1 MQKYAVLKETTQI
14 EIYLFDKWPF
24 NLDNTDPLS
33 FVLSALL
40 LEVLGLILAFL
51 TSLITNA
58 MRLRLQ
64 KNEKKKIFA
73 KGNFYSQSTD
83 AFLISSNLWATFKR
97 IFSNPFWKMIS
108 VPNIFW
114 TKDQSQKLSYI
125 FTATVQCLDRY
136 KG

>member
-1 MQKYAVLKETTQI
+1 M

-64 KNEKKKIFA
+64 KKNMKINLKLLKVTFIQKVPIRSSYPQIDELSL
-73 KGNFYSQSTD
+73 KGIGIFQT
-83 AFLISSNLWATFKR
+83 FLKN
-97 IFSNPFWKMIS
+97 
-108 VPNIFW
+108 
-114 TKDQSQKLSYI
+114 D
-125 FTATVQCLDRY
+125 
-136 KG
+136 

>member
-64 KNEKKKIFA
+64 KNEKIFFFV

-83 AFLISSNLWATFKR
+83 AFLISSNL
-97 IFSNPFWKMIS
+97 
-108 VPNIFW
+108 
-114 TKDQSQKLSYI
+114 
-125 FTATVQCLDRY
+125 
-136 KG
+136 

>member
-1 MQKYAVLKETTQI
+1 M

-64 KNEKKKIFA
+64 KKIYENEFKVA
-73 KGNFYSQSTD
+73 KGNFYSESTD
-83 AFLISSNLWATFKR
+83 TFLISSN
-97 IFSNPFWKMIS
+97 
-108 VPNIFW
+108 
-114 TKDQSQKLSYI
+114 
-125 FTATVQCLDRY
+125 
-136 KG
+136 

>member
-64 KNEKKKIFA
+64 KNEKK
-73 KGNFYSQSTD
+73 NF
-83 AFLISSNLWATFKR
+83 F
-97 IFSNPFWKMIS
+97 
-108 VPNIFW
+108 
-114 TKDQSQKLSYI
+114 
-125 FTATVQCLDRY
+125 C
-136 KG
+136 

>member
-1 MQKYAVLKETTQI
+1 M

-64 KNEKKKIFA
+64 KKIKINKFKVA
-73 KGNFYSQSTD
+73 KGNFYSESTD
-83 AFLISSNLWATFKR
+83 AFYISSNL
-97 IFSNPFWKMIS
+97 
-108 VPNIFW
+108 
-114 TKDQSQKLSYI
+114 
-125 FTATVQCLDRY
+125 
-136 KG
+136 

>member
-64 KNEKKKIFA
+64 KNEKIF
-73 KGNFYSQSTD
+73 
-83 AFLISSNLWATFKR
+83 FLLKVTFIHKVPMHSSYPQTYEPPLKEYFQILYEK
-97 IFSNPFWKMIS
+97 
-108 VPNIFW
+108 
-114 TKDQSQKLSYI
+114 
-125 FTATVQCLDRY
+125 
-136 KG
+136 